1 MGNRPPIASRP
12 VSLYRQAWVDPNARP
27 GIHPAGETAQG
38 TPSTPPTYTPVVG
51 LSGAKGNPQMR
62 LAGGHA
68 GSISLGVWCTVITG
82 SGGVKPVVNLVILS
96 TNKTTHSQEST
107 KSSSRGC

>member
-1 MGNRPPIASRP
+1 
-12 VSLYRQAWVDPNARP
+12 
-27 GIHPAGETAQG
+27 
-38 TPSTPPTYTPVVG
+38 
-51 LSGAKGNPQMR
+51 MR